1 MSVKTKI
8 QVVLEIESDSTWPD
22 ECTVAQIRKQSM
34 DGAMVAINRTLERGM
49 DYISV
54 LGDPKCIS
62 INFSE
67 DK

>member
-8 QVVLEIESDSTWPD
+8 QVILEIESDSAWPD

-34 DGAMVAINRTLERGM
+34 DGAMKTINRILERGHG
-49 DYISV
+49 YISV
-54 LGDPKCIS
+54 VGEPKCIS

-67 DK
+67 DE